1 MTAYIVFTRD
11 ETTDAAELALYSQ
24 AVGASFEGHTVEFL
38 ATYGDIETL
47 EGSPVEAAVIL
58 RFPDMQ
64 AARAWYHSPAYQAV
78 ARHRFKGAK
87 FRAILTEG
95 RGAERKEAT

>member
-1 MTAYIVFTRD
+1 MTAFIVFTRE

-24 AVGASFEGHTVEFL
+24 AVGSTFEGHDVTFL

-47 EGSPVEAAVIL
+47 EGATVEGAVIL

-64 AARAWYHSPAYQAV
+64 AARAWYHSEAYQA
-78 ARHRFKGAK
+78 AAAHRFKGAK
-87 FRAILTEG
+87 FRAFIVEG
-95 RGAERKEAT
+95 RSGT

>member
-1 MTAYIVFTRD
+1 MTAYIVFTRE

-24 AVGASFEGHTVEFL
+24 SVGASFEGHAPEFL

-58 RFPDMQ
+58 SFPDMQ
-64 AARAWYHSPAYQAV
+64 AARAWYQSDAYQA
-78 ARHRFKGAK
+78 AAQHRFKGAK
-87 FRAILTEG
+87 FRAFLTEG
-95 RGAERKEAT
+95 RSAG

>member
-24 AVGASFEGHTVEFL
+24 AVGKTFDGHQVEFL
-38 ATYGDIETL
+38 ATYGAIETL
-47 EGSPVEAAVIL
+47 EGEAVEAAVIL

-64 AARAWYHSPAYQAV
+64 AARAWYHSEAYQTV
-78 ARHRFKGAK
+78 AQHRFKGAK
-87 FRAILTEG
+87 FRAFMTEG
-95 RGAERKEAT
+95 RSGA

>member
-1 MTAYIVFTRD
+1 MTAYIVFTRE

-24 AVGASFEGHTVEFL
+24 AVGATFQGHTVEFL

-64 AARAWYHSPAYQAV
+64 AARAWYNSEAYQTV
-78 ARHRFKGAK
+78 VQHRFKGAK
-87 FRAILTEG
+87 FRAFMTEG
-95 RGAERKEAT
+95 RSGA